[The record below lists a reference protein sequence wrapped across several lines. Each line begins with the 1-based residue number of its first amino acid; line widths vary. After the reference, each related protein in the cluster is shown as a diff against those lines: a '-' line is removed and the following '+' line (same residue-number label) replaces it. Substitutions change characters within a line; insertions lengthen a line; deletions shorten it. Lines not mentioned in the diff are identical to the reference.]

1 MKNRFQIILVCIAF
15 CCSFFSTAQTA
26 PPANSVLWEVSGN
39 GLKQPSYL
47 FGTIHMICAKD
58 FKLWPKA
65 TAALAKSSQL
75 TLEINM
81 ADPSQMA
88 QAQQMAMSKTPLSQT
103 LTNQQQT
110 DLNLIL
116 QKAGIGTLA
125 QMDSFTLETLMSFV
139 FMKSFGCPDIKFY
152 ELEFVN
158 MAKERNKPVTGLETV
173 AQQMEFLNQ
182 SFTDQEMISYLK
194 TIDPAMCQEMVNEYT
209 SEDLDG
215 IYQMM
220 VKDESLSGA
229 SQKILLSNRNANWV
243 KVMPAMME
251 KQSVF
256 FAVGSAHLAGEQGV
270 INLLKKAG
278 YTVKPIM
285 N

>member
-1 MKNRFQIILVCIAF
+1 MKNRFQLILACIAF
-15 CCSFFSTAQTA
+15 CWSFLSSAQTA
-26 PPANSVLWEVSGN
+26 QPKNSVLWEVSGN

-58 FKLWPKA
+58 FKMWPKA
-65 TAALAKSSQL
+65 AAALAKSAQL

-81 ADPSQMA
+81 ADPAQMA

-103 LTNQQQT
+103 LTEKQKA
-110 DLNLIL
+110 DIEAIL

-125 QMDSFTLETLMSFV
+125 QLDSFTLETIMSFV

-152 ELEFVN
+152 ELELVN
-158 MAKERNKPVTGLETV
+158 MAKERGKPVTGLETV

-182 SFTDQEMISYLK
+182 SFTDEEMIAYLK
-194 TIDPAMCQEMVNEYT
+194 TIDPAMCQEMVDEYT
-209 SEDLDG
+209 REDLNG

-229 SQKILLSNRNANWV
+229 SQKILLTNRNASWI
-243 KVMPAMME
+243 KAMPEMMQ

-256 FAVGSAHLAGEQGV
+256 FAVGSAHLAGELGV
-270 INLLKKAG
+270 IKLLKQAG

>member
-1 MKNRFQIILVCIAF
+1 MKNRIQTIFVVLI
-15 CCSFFSTAQTA
+15 CCVSFFSTAQTA
-26 PPANSVLWEVSGN
+26 PQQNSVLWEVSGN

-47 FGTIHMICAKD
+47 FGTIHMICSKD
-58 FKLWPKA
+58 FKMWPKA
-65 TAALAKSSQL
+65 TSALAKSSQL

-81 ADPSQMA
+81 ADPAQMA
-88 QAQQMAMSKTPLSQT
+88 QAQQLAMAKNPLSQT
-103 LTNQQQT
+103 LTNAQQT
-110 DLNLIL
+110 DLNMVL

-182 SFTDQEMISYLK
+182 SFTDDQMIAYLK
-194 TIDPAMCQEMVNEYT
+194 TIDPAMCQEMVDTYT
-209 SEDLDG
+209 SENLDG

-229 SQKILLSNRNANWV
+229 AQQILLSNRNANWV
-243 KVMPAMME
+243 KLIPEMMQ
-251 KQSVF
+251 KQSTF
-256 FAVGSAHLAGEQGV
+256 FAVGSAHLAGEQGI

-278 YTVKPIM
+278 YTLKPIM